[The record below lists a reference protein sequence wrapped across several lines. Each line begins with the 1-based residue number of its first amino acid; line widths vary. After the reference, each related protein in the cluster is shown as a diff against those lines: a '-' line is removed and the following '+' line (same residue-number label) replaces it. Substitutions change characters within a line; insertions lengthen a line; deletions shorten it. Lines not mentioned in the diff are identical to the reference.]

1 MTKAPAAKPVLMVV
15 DDEPSQRKLIGG
27 FFEGHGFTIMEAESA
42 ESMLDSLAQQ
52 PPDMILLDVRLP
64 AMSGIDALPRIREL
78 LPTIPVVL
86 ITAYADVRQAVAS
99 VKSGADDYLSKPIDL
114 EELKVAVY
122 DALAIRTS
130 EDAENKIAIPELPD
144 EFIVESR
151 AMRQLR
157 RDRGGRRAVRCS
169 DSDSRPQRCRQ
180 RVDCTVDSPVEPT
193 CIASDRDCKLRRSI
207 GDTHRKRA
215 IWARERSVYRSV
227 GRSKRPVSDS
237 QWRQLVPG

>member
-1 MTKAPAAKPVLMVV
+1 MTKSPAAKPVLMVV

-27 FFEGHGFTIMEAESA
+27 FFEGHGFTIIEAASA

-64 AMSGIDALPRIREL
+64 AMSGIEALPRIREL

-122 DALAIRTS
+122 DAPRHS
-130 EDAENKIAIPELPD
+130 N
-144 EFIVESR
+144 VGR
-151 AMRQLR
+151 CGRQ
-157 RDRGGRRAVRCS
+157 
-169 DSDSRPQRCRQ
+169 SRP
-180 RVDCTVDSPVEPT
+180 
-193 CIASDRDCKLRRSI
+193 
-207 GDTHRKRA
+207 
-215 IWARERSVYRSV
+215 ARIT
-227 GRSKRPVSDS
+227 
-237 QWRQLVPG
+237 